1 MAGNGWILQICRAYA
16 IPAIHEKHQPI
27 RRSVNNIDW
36 EREPMDPTIYTR
48 EFGLTIGILISVL
61 VALLGGIWRLIQW
74 GLKNVVEPVKD
85 RHLKYLDD
93 ETDMKKKQLAMMEKH
108 GEMLQNIQGTQ
119 QTIAEETT
127 NIKAKVTS
135 IFDKINPNKN

>member
-1 MAGNGWILQICRAYA
+1 
-16 IPAIHEKHQPI
+16 
-27 RRSVNNIDW
+27 
-36 EREPMDPTIYTR
+36 MDPTVYTR

-93 ETDMKKKQLAMMEKH
+93 ETDMKKNSL
-108 GEMLQNIQGTQ
+108 
-119 QTIAEETT
+119 
-127 NIKAKVTS
+127 
-135 IFDKINPNKN
+135 P